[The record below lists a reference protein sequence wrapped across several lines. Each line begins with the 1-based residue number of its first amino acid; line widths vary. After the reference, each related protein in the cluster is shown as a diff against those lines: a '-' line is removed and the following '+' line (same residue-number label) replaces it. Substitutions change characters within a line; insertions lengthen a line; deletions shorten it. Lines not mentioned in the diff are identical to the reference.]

1 MAEKLLMSD
10 ADYKASG
17 MYIGMKQ
24 RTAQMK
30 EFIYRIR
37 PDGLSLLD
45 IPKIDER
52 IKVAAKM
59 IARSK
64 NVLIVS
70 RKSLAHEPIKK
81 FGEVTDSSFLVGRFM
96 PGTLT
101 NPSYKKFV
109 EADLILLAD
118 PQTDYQAL
126 KEAVDARIP
135 VIGVCDSYN
144 DTRDVDLVIP
154 CNNKGARSL
163 VTLFWLLARETLK
176 AKGKISSDEEFKYK
190 IEDFANGM
198 RLDEGYREG
207 REDEDEADEDE

>member
-1 MAEKLLMSD
+1 MAEKLLMSE
-10 ADYKASG
+10 AEYKTSG

-37 PDGLSLLD
+37 PDGLSLLE
-45 IPKIDER
+45 ISKIDER
-52 IKVAAKM
+52 IRIAAKM

-64 NVLIVS
+64 KPLIVS
-70 RKSLAHEPIKK
+70 RKNIAHEPIKK
-81 FGEVTDSSFLVGRFM
+81 FSEIVNSSFLVGRFM

-101 NPSYKKFV
+101 NPSYKKFI
-109 EADLILLAD
+109 EADLILLTD
-118 PQTDYQAL
+118 PQIDYQAL

-135 VIGVCDSYN
+135 VISVCDSYN
-144 DTRDVDLVIP
+144 DTKDIDLVIP
-154 CNNKGARSL
+154 CNNKSARPI

-176 AKGKISSDEEFKYK
+176 AKGEISSNEEFKYK

-198 RLDEGYREG
+198 SLDESRKGDH
-207 REDEDEADEDE
+207 DEDNKIV